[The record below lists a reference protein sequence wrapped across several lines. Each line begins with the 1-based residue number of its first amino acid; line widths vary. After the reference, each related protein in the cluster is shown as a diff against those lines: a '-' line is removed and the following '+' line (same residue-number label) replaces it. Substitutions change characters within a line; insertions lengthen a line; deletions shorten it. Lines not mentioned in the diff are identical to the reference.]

1 MLILHV
7 RRYTLDDK
15 TWQPKKI
22 DALVKAPETIDL
34 EFLRSSGP
42 QPGEELQPEAAPA
55 PSAAVPVA
63 DEGIVAQLVSM
74 GFSENGSRRAALAT
88 NNASADVAMNWVL
101 EHMGD
106 ANFNDPIEPPAPA
119 AAGVGVSAESVEM
132 LVGMGFQTK
141 HAEKALKECAGNL
154 ERAADWLFSRM
165 DSLDAMD
172 LDEPAAPAA
181 PGGAAEVPHYKA
193 QYQLLGFIS
202 HIGSS
207 TACGHYVC
215 HIKKEGTWT
224 IFNDRKVAVSEE
236 PPFDL
241 GYMYVYESVGPC
253 DA

>member
-1 MLILHV
+1 M

-42 QPGEELQPEAAPA
+42 QPGEELQPEAAPP
-55 PSAAVPVA
+55 PSAAAPVA

-119 AAGVGVSAESVEM
+119 AALGSP
-132 LVGMGFQTK
+132 Q
-141 HAEKALKECAGNL
+141 
-154 ERAADWLFSRM
+154 
-165 DSLDAMD
+165 
-172 LDEPAAPAA
+172 
-181 PGGAAEVPHYKA
+181 GAAA
-193 QYQLLGFIS
+193 NL
-202 HIGSS
+202 
-207 TACGHYVC
+207 
-215 HIKKEGTWT
+215 
-224 IFNDRKVAVSEE
+224 
-236 PPFDL
+236 PPRN
-241 GYMYVYESVGPC
+241 
-253 DA
+253 

>member
-1 MLILHV
+1 
-7 RRYTLDDK
+7 
-15 TWQPKKI
+15 
-22 DALVKAPETIDL
+22 
-34 EFLRSSGP
+34 
-42 QPGEELQPEAAPA
+42 
-55 PSAAVPVA
+55 
-63 DEGIVAQLVSM
+63 
-74 GFSENGSRRAALAT
+74 
-88 NNASADVAMNWVL
+88 MNWVL

-106 ANFNDPIEPPAPA
+106 ANFNDPIEPPAA
-119 AAGVGVSAESVEM
+119 ASGVGVSAESVEM

-141 HAEKALKECAGNL
+141 HAEKALRECAGNL

-181 PGGAAEVPHYKA
+181 PAGAAEVPHYKA

-215 HIKKEGTWT
+215 HIKKGGTWT